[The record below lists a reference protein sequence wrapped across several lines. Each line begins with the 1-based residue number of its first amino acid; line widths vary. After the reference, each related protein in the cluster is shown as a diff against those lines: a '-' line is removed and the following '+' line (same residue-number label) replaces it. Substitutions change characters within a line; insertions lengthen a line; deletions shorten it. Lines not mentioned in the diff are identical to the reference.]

1 MQQFDDLGQNS
12 KINELHHRE
21 EEALISSLAPKY
33 GYQYV
38 DLGDMSIDSDA
49 LTLLKEPDAR
59 LAEVAIFA
67 KGNNSLSVAIRN
79 PRNPETLEMIERLRN
94 TGYTPILFMASLHS
108 LEHAWARYRDIKKTS
123 AEKKGI
129 LDVNPDAIIAFAK
142 SINSYLDVSLQVATI
157 QQESGSEQVT
167 KTIEVLFGGALS
179 LKASDIHIEPGPST
193 ARIRYRLDGVLWD
206 TADIGKALFA
216 LVISRLKLLSG
227 LKLNIHNEAQDGRF
241 TFDVGDRK
249 VEVRSSVIPGAY
261 GESIVMRLLD
271 PSASSFKLENLDFNT
286 KLREVVNEE
295 IKRPHGAIITTGP
308 TGSGKTTALYAFLQ
322 AVHSAEVKIITIEDP
337 VEYKLPGIV
346 QTQVGDDYTF
356 ASGLRAILRQD
367 PDVIMVGEIRDRE
380 VAETVVHAS
389 LTGHLVFSTLHTNS
403 AVGAI
408 PRLID
413 LGVDSRMI
421 GSAFNLILGQ
431 RLVRRLCEK
440 CRVERNATT
449 EEQTLMTRVMD
460 QPIAIHTIFDAGGCE
475 VCGQSGFKGRLGIF
489 EAVRVDKALDE
500 ALSLDTREDSLR
512 AATKAQGIP
521 NLQQDGVMKVL
532 AGLTSLDEL
541 SRVIDLH
548 NI

>member
-1 MQQFDDLGQNS
+1 MQQFDDLGQKS
-12 KINELHHRE
+12 KVDELHHRE

-33 GYQYV
+33 GYAYI
-38 DLGDMSIDSDA
+38 DLGDLSIDSDA
-49 LTLLKEPDAR
+49 LTLIKEHDAR
-59 LAEVAIFA
+59 EAEVAIFA
-67 KGNNSLSVAIRN
+67 KGNNSLSIAIRN
-79 PRNPETLEMIERLRN
+79 PKNPETLEMLERIKK
-94 TGYTPILFMASLHS
+94 TGFSPIVYMASLHS

-129 LDVNPDAIIAFAK
+129 LDVNPDAIVAFAK
-142 SINSYLDVSLQVATI
+142 SIASHLDVSAQVATI

-167 KTIEVLFGGALS
+167 KTIEVLFGGALA
-179 LKASDIHIEPGPST
+179 LKASDIHIEPGPSS

-241 TFDVGDRK
+241 TFDVGNRK

-271 PSASSFKLENLDFNT
+271 PSVSSFKLENLDFNA

-295 IKRPHGAIITTGP
+295 IRRPNGAIITTGP

-322 AVHSAEVKIITIEDP
+322 AVLTREVKIITIEDP
-337 VEYKLPGIV
+337 VEYKIDGIV
-346 QTQVGDDYTF
+346 QTQVEDEYTF
-356 ASGLRAILRQD
+356 AAGLRTILRQD
-367 PDVIMVGEIRDRE
+367 PDIIMVGEIRDRE

-408 PRLID
+408 PRLVD
-413 LGVDSRMI
+413 LGVDPRMI
-421 GSAFNLILGQ
+421 GSAFNLFLGQ

-440 CRVERNATT
+440 CRIERNATT
-449 EEQTLMTRVMD
+449 EEQTLMTRIME
-460 QPIAIHTIFDAGGCE
+460 QPIAIHTIFDAGECDA
-475 VCGQSGFKGRLGIF
+475 CGQSGYKGRLGVY
-489 EAVRVDKALDE
+489 EAVRVDKVLEE
-500 ALSLDTREDSLR
+500 ALALDTREDSLR

-532 AGLTSLDEL
+532 AGITSLDEL

-548 NI
+548 NL